1 MAMAKAK
8 KNSRAPEGP
17 SVESL
22 THRLARCPREFL
34 LTPRTGKSGKIHVAA
49 VVSDL
54 MGDVFGKPP
63 DREALGVFE
72 DAKIKDGNWLNTVL
86 VACWLLSDAWFKGK
100 TELAAPALTL
110 LRNGLGPLSGVVQAD
125 ALVLE
130 PDRREELARLC
141 LRALGLRPPGET
153 QKAADDRLNALDSVE
168 RHRVM
173 MEAKKAEE
181 HARKVREAM
190 AKKKARE
197 AAAKVMRE

>member
-1 MAMAKAK
+1 
-8 KNSRAPEGP
+8 
-17 SVESL
+17 
-22 THRLARCPREFL
+22 
-34 LTPRTGKSGKIHVAA
+34 
-49 VVSDL
+49 
-54 MGDVFGKPP
+54 MGDVFWKPP

-110 LRNGLGPLSGVVQAD
+110 LRNGLGSLAGVVRAD

-197 AAAKVMRE
+197 AEAKVMRE